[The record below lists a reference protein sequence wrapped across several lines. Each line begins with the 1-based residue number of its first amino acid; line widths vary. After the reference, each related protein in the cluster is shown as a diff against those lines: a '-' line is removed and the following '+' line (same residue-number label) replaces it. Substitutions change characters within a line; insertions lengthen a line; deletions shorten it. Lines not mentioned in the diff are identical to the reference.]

1 MKMLCEGLLSFIGRA
16 CLAAV
21 FVVTAVNDI
30 RDGEGNTAMIKKIV
44 QGPNA
49 VFQAPDAAIP
59 VLRWANIVFRLA
71 GAALLV
77 IGLWAR
83 LGALLI
89 MLFLIPATVL
99 VHTFW
104 NNPGQLTSFL
114 LNLAIFGG
122 LLLVLAG
129 GPGMWSIDHWRR
141 AKTVEPDE

>member
-1 MKMLCEGLLSFIGRA
+1 MKMMCEGLLTFIGRA

-30 RDGEGNTAMIKKIV
+30 RNSEGNTAMIKSIV

-59 VLRWANIVFRLA
+59 ILRWANITFRLA

-77 IGLWAR
+77 VGLWAR

-104 NNPGQLTSFL
+104 NDPKQLTSFL

-129 GPGMWSIDHWRR
+129 GPGMCSLDHWRS
-141 AKTVEPDE
+141 AKKIEPE